1 MKTMSYLTLFHY
13 IFAGLLMLSA
23 ALLVSTSLM
32 GVAIALSIGLLAIHL
47 IQAGYRERLVAWP
60 VMLIGGL
67 CISSLT
73 LVSNRAFDWQGLQV
87 SVMLFALVMGM
98 YLVLRLFSPD
108 IAAHIDMDDQSM

>member
-1 MKTMSYLTLFHY
+1 M
-13 IFAGLLMLSA
+13 
-23 ALLVSTSLM
+23 
-32 GVAIALSIGLLAIHL
+32 AIHL

-60 VMLIGGL
+60 VMLIVGL

-108 IAAHIDMDDQSM
+108 IAAHIDMNDESM

>member
-1 MKTMSYLTLFHY
+1 
-13 IFAGLLMLSA
+13 MLSA

-60 VMLIGGL
+60 VILIGGL
-67 CISSLT
+67 CSSSVT
-73 LVSNRAFDWQGLQV
+73 LVSNRAFDWQGIQV

-108 IAAHIDMDDQSM
+108 NAAHIDMDEQSI